1 MTDGHAASDATP
13 FDVAI
18 VGAGVNGAAI
28 CHALTRAGYRVL
40 LVDRGDIASGT
51 SQASTM
57 LVWGGLLY
65 LRHLEIGTVVA
76 LSGDRDRLIG
86 ERPDLVRP
94 QSIVYVP
101 ANDERR
107 LLVSSAL
114 SAYWALS
121 AGRRRRPRRLTQFPE
136 QAWLA
141 NSRAA
146 AYEFEEATLVESDA
160 RFVLAWALDAE
171 RLGAHVFTY
180 ARVET
185 ATPHGDGS
193 WRLGLCD
200 TLTGATTEIV
210 ARLVVNAA
218 GAWADELN
226 TRARVTTP
234 WRHAFS
240 RGVSIA
246 LPRDP
251 RHTRHVVVDSR
262 LGDALTL
269 APWGP
274 VSLWASTDALEP
286 NLADA
291 GQVQPDDVPALL
303 DEYHR
308 HFVQRPTVDDVV
320 SVRVGVRAL
329 PVTRDRALA
338 AESQALTRHHRVHF
352 DGAKHWLSVYGGKL
366 SGCRG
371 LADEVATTIARHLPR
386 RRTDS
391 ATQPEAPPVPVPD
404 LTQFPGLDAPV
415 VSAAWSAAHEH
426 CHRLDDYLRRRTN
439 IAQWVPNGGFGRQF
453 EHAAALERIALDIHD
468 GDAGLAEHELI
479 AYYRDVR
486 DRQPR
491 TDRAVPTRPAA
502 ADDSLPP
509 GVLTREIPR
518 APAAAPPVRRRRS
531 ATARW
536 RHEA

>member
-1 MTDGHAASDATP
+1 MTDGHPASATTL
-13 FDVAI
+13 FDVAV

-40 LVDRGDIASGT
+40 LLDRSDIGSGT

-65 LRHLEIGTVVA
+65 LRRLEVGTVVA
-76 LSGDRDRLIG
+76 LSRDRDRLIA
-86 ERPDLVRP
+86 ERPDMVRP
-94 QSIVYVP
+94 QSILYVP

-107 LLVSSAL
+107 LLVSGAL

-121 AGRRRRPRRLTQFPE
+121 AGRRLRPRRLTRFPE
-136 QAWLA
+136 QDWLA
-141 NSRAA
+141 DGRA

-171 RLGAHVFTY
+171 RLGAHLFTY
-180 ARVET
+180 ARVDT
-185 ATPHGDGS
+185 ATAHGDGT

-200 TLTGATTEIV
+200 TLTGATSEVV

-218 GAWADELN
+218 GAWADDLN
-226 TRARVTTP
+226 ARARVTSP

-286 NLADA
+286 NLAEA
-291 GQVQPDDVPALL
+291 GRIQPDDVPILL

-308 HFVQRPTVDDVV
+308 HFLHRYSIDDIV

-329 PVTRDRALA
+329 PVARGRAVA
-338 AESQALTRHHRVHF
+338 ADSRSVTRHHRVHL
-352 DGAKHWLSVYGGKL
+352 DDARNWISVYGGKL
-366 SGCRG
+366 SGCQG
-371 LADEVATTIARHLPR
+371 LADDVTTLVVRRLPR
-386 RRTDS
+386 PLTVTG
-391 ATQPEAPPVPVPD
+391 TQPDLAPVPVPE
-404 LTQFPGLDAPV
+404 LTRFPGLDTPV

-453 EHAAALERIALDIHD
+453 EHAGHLERIALDIHD
-468 GDAGLAEHELI
+468 GDTGLAERELV
-479 AYYRDVR
+479 AYS
-486 DRQPR
+486 RQLHDQPPR
-491 TDRAVPTRPAA
+491 PDRAVSTSPTVVDDGPPPGFVVPEIPPAA
-502 ADDSLPP
+502 AQ
-509 GVLTREIPR
+509 
-518 APAAAPPVRRRRS
+518 PVRRRRS

-536 RHEA
+536 RHES